1 MSYLSLS
8 LRCRAATIQTRTA
21 LGAHTN
27 IRQHTGA
34 AHTHAHPAQDTHNH
48 NSKRTP
54 NTTHTTHALK
64 HAHTSKYAADPIR
77 ETHVSPHP
85 TGPSPC
91 PSFMRCPLPPLHS
104 ATPDSI
110 WGRLDLIMS
119 LTQTESH
126 QASVAGLPFHPIRFA
141 MESSPGGG
149 RVAAAGVTG
158 AWSSAALPGRNK
170 RRASE
175 ATKAGLA
182 VSSITALTAVFSLFV
197 PLCIISDWIRFN

>member
-1 MSYLSLS
+1 MP
-8 LRCRAATIQTRTA
+8 RCHHPDPHSPRCTHK
-21 LGAHTN
+21 HT
-27 IRQHTGA
+27 A
-34 AHTHAHPAQDTHNH
+34 AHGR
-48 NSKRTP
+48 S
-54 NTTHTTHALK
+54 THTRAPRPGHAQSQQQTHTEHHTHHTCIKACTHIKIRSRSNQRDTRVPTPHRSLPVSFL
-64 HAHTSKYAADPIR
+64 HAD
-77 ETHVSPHP
+77 V
-85 TGPSPC
+85 PC
-91 PSFMRCPLPPLHS
+91 HLSTLPLR
-104 ATPDSI
+104 DSI

-149 RVAAAGVTG
+149 RVAAAGVTR

>member
-64 HAHTSKYAADPIR
+64 HAHKIRSRSNQRDTRVPTPHRSLPVSFLHAD
-77 ETHVSPHP
+77 V
-85 TGPSPC
+85 PC
-91 PSFMRCPLPPLHS
+91 HLSTLPLR
-104 ATPDSI
+104 DSI